1 MIFNISLLQVIIPS
15 HGEDAVEGITANPSI
30 LPPHGYQETACIH
43 GNNSFETERLL
54 LQSL

>member
-30 LPPHGYQETACIH
+30 PPPHGYQETACIH